1 MKNKIEN
8 NLIKPF
14 LNAKDINRR
23 NQIAELAVDYVK
35 QELKPKSL
43 LYRINQPINRMHRS
57 LSHFKKIQPR
67 LQKYRL

>member
-1 MKNKIEN
+1 MMKNKIEN

-35 QELKPKSL
+35 
-43 LYRINQPINRMHRS
+43 
-57 LSHFKKIQPR
+57 
-67 LQKYRL
+67 